1 MTSSSCSGKKYY
13 TDKQCFNPIERKLIC
28 SDKYYFRKFAVSIA
42 ALLLNLKTKISHIAL
57 LFVLLFSAGIGA
69 KAQQAPIFTNY
80 ANSYAYA
87 NAGFAGMSEG
97 INVLGLYRMQ
107 WAGFVDNDGNEI
119 APTTFLLSGDMPF
132 RKLHGGMEFSIMQD
146 KLGFENNV
154 NVGLGYSYHMDLG
167 GSTLGIGVAGTLLN
181 RSVDFGQLHANQES
195 DPLLAGLGEESAMMF
210 DFNVGLFWQIPD
222 SFFLGFSVVNVLESM
237 SEALNDNSETSASF
251 TTDRT
256 FYAIAGYPFQFEDLP
271 YLTFVPSASVMSDIA
286 STQFNVSARAIYNN
300 VFSFGVNYRFQE
312 SVGLMAGITIK
323 DLTVAYSYD
332 INTMGLGLPGS
343 HEIGLSYCFK
353 LDLDRTPRDYRS
365 VRYL

>member
-1 MTSSSCSGKKYY
+1 M
-13 TDKQCFNPIERKLIC
+13 
-28 SDKYYFRKFAVSIA
+28 
-42 ALLLNLKTKISHIAL
+42 LNLKTKLIHIAL
-57 LFVLLFSAGIGA
+57 FFIMVLAAINV

-80 ANSYAYA
+80 SNSYAYA

-107 WAGFVDNDGNEI
+107 WAGFTDMDGNEV
-119 APTTFLLSGDMPF
+119 APTTFLLTGDMPF
-132 RKLHGGMEFSIMQD
+132 RALHGGLGFSIVQD

-154 NVGLGYSYHMDLG
+154 NVGLGYSFHLDLG

-181 RSVDFGQLHANQES
+181 RSVDFSQLHPNQEG
-195 DPLLAGLGEESAMMF
+195 DPLLQGLGEESDMLF
-210 DFNVGLFWQIPD
+210 DFNVGLFYQVPE
-222 SFFLGFSVVNVLESM
+222 SFYFGFSVVNVLESM
-237 SEALNDNSETSASF
+237 SKALNDNSETSASF

-256 FYAIAGYPFQFEDLP
+256 FYAVAGYPFQFEDLP
-271 YLTFVPSASVMSDIA
+271 YLTFVPSVSVMSDIA
-286 STQFNVSARAIYNN
+286 STQFNASARVIYNN
-300 VFSFGVNYRFQE
+300 LFSLGVNYRFQE

-323 DLTVAYSYD
+323 DLTIGYSYD
-332 INTMGLGLPGS
+332 INTMGLPGLPGS